1 MQYCR
6 GLSFSADPDYK
17 YILGLFESCC
27 DRYKYDLK
35 TPDFL
40 WNKNR
45 LFLEREALKQ
55 SVGRVVG
62 KTKKDEQEVQ
72 SDEAAE

>member
-1 MQYCR
+1 
-6 GLSFSADPDYK
+6 
-17 YILGLFESCC
+17 
-27 DRYKYDLK
+27 LK

-55 SVGRVVG
+55 SVQRVV
-62 KTKKDEQEVQ
+62 KKKDGEEEEEV
-72 SDEAAE
+72 

>member
-1 MQYCR
+1 
-6 GLSFSADPDYK
+6 
-17 YILGLFESCC
+17 LFESCC
-27 DRYKYDLK
+27 ERYKYELK

-55 SVGRVVG
+55 SVRRVVD
-62 KTKKDEQEVQ
+62 KKVDKKETL
-72 SDEAAE
+72 SADK

>member
-6 GLSFSADPDYK
+6 GLSFDRDPDYK
-17 YILGLFESCC
+17 YIMGLFESCC
-27 DRYKYDLK
+27 DRYKYALD

-55 SVGRVVG
+55 SVRQVCPVKKEEEEEEENNWG
-62 KTKKDEQEVQ
+62 K
-72 SDEAAE
+72 

>member
-6 GLSFSADPDYK
+6 GLSFDRDPDYK
-17 YILGLFESCC
+17 YVIGLFESCC
-27 DRYKYDLK
+27 DRYKYALD

-45 LFLEREALKQ
+45 LFLEREALK
-55 SVGRVVG
+55 
-62 KTKKDEQEVQ
+62 
-72 SDEAAE
+72 

>member
-1 MQYCR
+1 
-6 GLSFSADPDYK
+6 
-17 YILGLFESCC
+17 
-27 DRYKYDLK
+27 LK

-55 SVGRVVG
+55 SVRRVVDV
-62 KTKKDEQEVQ
+62 KKEDDEE
-72 SDEAAE
+72 ET